1 MAPPSLQGSSMLLFQ
16 FFLVRIHILVRSLE
30 HVRHSMILL
39 RIIQSDP
46 GGYDIPGL
54 FLFVGHGSLPDRL
67 HQRFPVLKIL
77 SGEDDRELIPSGQVE
92 GERNPVSPVRTVF
105 HS

>member
-1 MAPPSLQGSSMLLFQ
+1 MLLFQ

-46 GGYDIPGL
+46 GGYDIPPFF
-54 FLFVGHGSLPDRL
+54 FLWVMEASRIVCISAS
-67 HQRFPVLKIL
+67 RFSKSFP
-77 SGEDDRELIPSGQVE
+77 
-92 GERNPVSPVRTVF
+92 
-105 HS
+105 